1 MVSHSQRTF
10 LVNAVTGSR
19 LVLAVGVAALTP
31 WARDE
36 RWAIII
42 ATALVLLVE
51 LTDLVDGYLARRHGV
66 VSDWGKMFDPYSD
79 SIARLTIYWSLA
91 VVSRCWVV
99 LPLVM
104 AVRDVTVGYARI
116 LMTRQGQSVAARYT
130 GKLKAFVQGA
140 GALVLIS
147 GPLWWG
153 SPQGTVRA
161 VVFHTVS
168 ALVLAITATSMFD
181 YAAAAF
187 RRPKG
192 QANHDDTTSTT

>member
-1 MVSHSQRTF
+1 MVSRSQRSF

-19 LVLAVGVAALTP
+19 LVLAIGVAVLTP
-31 WARDE
+31 WSREA
-36 RWAIII
+36 RWAIIL
-42 ATALVLLVE
+42 ATALVVLVE
-51 LTDLVDGYLARRHGV
+51 ITDLIDGYLARLHGV

-91 VVSRCWVV
+91 VTGRCWPV

-130 GKLKAFVQGA
+130 GKVKALVQGV
-140 GALVLIS
+140 GALVLVS

-153 SPQGTVRA
+153 GVGAPVMHVTSGCV
-161 VVFHTVS
+161 
-168 ALVLAITATSMFD
+168 LVITATSMFD
-181 YAAAAF
+181 YGVAAF
-187 RRPKG
+187 RRPG
-192 QANHDDTTSTT
+192 GEANHDDTTSTT

>member
-1 MVSHSQRTF
+1 MVSQSQRSL

-19 LVLAVGVAALTP
+19 LVLAAGVAALTP
-31 WARDE
+31 WAHDA
-36 RWAIII
+36 RWAVIL
-42 ATALVLLVE
+42 ATALVVLVE
-51 LTDLVDGYLARRHGV
+51 ITDLIDGYLARLHGV

-79 SIARLTIYWSLA
+79 SVARLTIYWSLA
-91 VVSRCWVV
+91 VVDRCWVV

-130 GKLKAFVQGA
+130 GKLKALVQGL

-153 SPQGTVRA
+153 DPQGPLRG
-161 VVFHTVS
+161 VVYHGVS
-168 ALVLAITATSMFD
+168 ALVLVITAGSMFD
-181 YAAAAF
+181 YAVAAF
-187 RRPKG
+187 RRPK
-192 QANHDDTTSTT
+192 AS

>member
-1 MVSHSQRTF
+1 MASYRQRSF
-10 LVNAVTGSR
+10 WVNSVTGSR
-19 LVLAVGVAALTP
+19 LFLAIGVAVLTP
-31 WARDE
+31 WLRE
-36 RWAIII
+36 GLWAIIL
-42 ATALVLLVE
+42 ATALVVLVE
-51 LTDLVDGYLARRHGV
+51 ITDLIDGYLARLHDV

-91 VVSRCWVV
+91 VAGRCWVV

-130 GKLKAFVQGA
+130 GKLKALVQGA
-140 GALVLIS
+140 GALVLVS

-153 SPQGTVRA
+153 DPHGTLRA
-161 VVFHTVS
+161 IVVHATS
-168 ALVLAITATSMFD
+168 GLVLVITGGSMID

-187 RRPKG
+187 RRPKAN
-192 QANHDDTTSTT
+192 ANHDDTTSTT